1 MHDFLKNL
9 IRFHVFNEF
18 HYRKSIRLEE
28 ILRTFTQYS
37 EESIRK
43 KISQFVEFQRRTYQ
57 GKDYKLKFRF
67 ECSQFVLTGKQTV
80 NCVLKP
86 EFRLPTEEEIQNLV
100 TPEDCCAYYSAVQ
113 AEKRLN
119 DIGLTEELSLYN
131 ENDQD
136 NKESVNYEVKAAPW
150 NTTKAFL
157 SSISGKSLLQLDEFD
172 IKNSDGLLTYIPI
185 SNKLSKVIV

>member
-1 MHDFLKNL
+1 M
-9 IRFHVFNEF
+9 
-18 HYRKSIRLEE
+18 
-28 ILRTFTQYS
+28 
-37 EESIRK
+37 
-43 KISQFVEFQRRTYQ
+43 
-57 GKDYKLKFRF
+57 KFRF
-67 ECSQFVLTGKQTV
+67 EFLLFVLTGKQTV

-172 IKNSDGLLTYIPI
+172 IKNSDGLLTYIPV